1 LACSAGNCGTLMQV
15 SAVAAVGIA
24 EGISHVNWRLLYEA
38 TDINGEHHPIICK
51 ELYKIAT
58 NHKKEIEDAID

>member
-1 LACSAGNCGTLMQV
+1 MQV